1 VGDIEKAE
9 MEPDWSEPQHTGR
22 DPDGENIS
30 LKSIKNVLWWQI
42 PYITPAWHLISEE
55 HDFRTATCKLC
66 AARTNGKDV
75 SNNMA

>member
-30 LKSIKNVLWWQI
+30 LKSIKNVL
-42 PYITPAWHLISEE
+42 
-55 HDFRTATCKLC
+55 
-66 AARTNGKDV
+66 
-75 SNNMA
+75 